1 MVFGSDFV
9 ENDICDVRCCCF
21 WYHKQKKTDNPRRK
35 SEPRFLKERAR
46 KTRCVLYAMLHQKVV
61 HAF

>member
-1 MVFGSDFV
+1 MFVVVVFGIT
-9 ENDICDVRCCCF
+9 N
-21 WYHKQKKTDNPRRK
+21 KKKTDNPRRK

-46 KTRCVLYAMLHQKVV
+46 KTKCVLYAMLHQKVV